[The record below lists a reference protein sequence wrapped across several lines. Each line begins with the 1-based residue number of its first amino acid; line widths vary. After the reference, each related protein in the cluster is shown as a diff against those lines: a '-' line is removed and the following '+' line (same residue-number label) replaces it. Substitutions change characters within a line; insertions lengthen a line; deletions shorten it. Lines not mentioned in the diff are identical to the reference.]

1 MKNFLT
7 LVFLSFCLFSFSQSK
22 GGIERRTER
31 VRDQIRKISE
41 DASKGTKSTSS
52 SGNATNNFSYVLK
65 NGKPYGTNVIVKY
78 DGFFRNYTISFTKQN
93 GETSGCT
100 ITENNFIEQW
110 KFKYNKSIYKLTNS
124 RF

>member
-1 MKNFLT
+1 MKNLLT

-22 GGIERRTER
+22 GGIDRRTER

-41 DASKGTKSTSS
+41 DAAKGTKSTSS
-52 SGNATNNFSYVLK
+52 SGNATNNFNYVFK

-78 DGFFRNYTISFTKQN
+78 DGFYRNYTISFTKQN

-100 ITENNFIEQW
+100 INENNFIEHW
-110 KFKYNKSIYKLTNS
+110 KFKYNKSIYKLTN
-124 RF
+124 